1 MWGFDELFHKSAA
14 LARRGLNHPEPD
26 SSEVPLWCFVSLELL
41 ARAAL
46 SKTNIALLA
55 DPTDGN
61 NILYACGFPST
72 KSPKSIPAKTVFHR
86 CTIICPQFTT
96 LEYDTCMLWMNQR
109 NEELH
114 TGALALDSLGTS
126 EWMPRFFQIADI
138 LLQLMG
144 KSLEDYVGTDHV
156 ATATTMIEALSEES
170 KKVAYAE
177 IKTAKEAFQS
187 EEISVRLRRIE
198 EGIEL
203 RKKDYSSRVVGYELE
218 CPACE
223 GPAIVTGD
231 IVRSTLP
238 HDDDGDFVQEDVR
251 IPTKLECYA
260 CDLELVGHPLLH
272 AIGQGNQF
280 TKTDYLDPKDY
291 YGIEFDPE
299 EYFDGGYMNC

>member
-1 MWGFDELFHKSAA
+1 MWAFDDLFLKSAA
-14 LARRGLNHPEPD
+14 LARRGLNHPEPT

-41 ARAAL
+41 ARATL
-46 SKTNIALLA
+46 SQTNVALLA

-61 NILYACGFPST
+61 NILYGCGFPST

-86 CTIICPQFTT
+86 CTVICPQFTT
-96 LEYDTCMLWMNQR
+96 KEYDTCMVWMNQR

-114 TGALALDSLGTS
+114 TGALAFDSLGSS
-126 EWMPRFFQIADI
+126 EWMPRFFQITSI
-138 LLQLMG
+138 LLEHVG
-144 KSLEDYVGTDHV
+144 KPLKDYVGTDHV
-156 ATATTMIEALSEES
+156 ETASTMIEALSEEN
-170 KKVAYAE
+170 K
-177 IKTAKEAFQS
+177 KTAFAKIKSAKDAFLA
-187 EEISVRLRRIE
+187 EEVTVRLELIQ
-198 EGIEL
+198 EGKEL
-203 RKKDYSSRVVGYELE
+203 REKDYASRIVGYDFV

-231 IVRSTLP
+231 IVRSTVP
-238 HDDDGDFVQEDVR
+238 HDDDGEFIQEDVR
-251 IPTKLECYA
+251 IPTKLKCYA
-260 CDLELVGHPLLH
+260 CDLELEGHPLLH